1 MIEWIIRRL
10 LQSLLVVIVMT
21 AIVFFGVSVIGDP
34 VEIMIAPD
42 ASLTERQATIEALG
56 LDLPLW
62 QQYFRFMAGAVQGDF
77 GQSFVYNQPAFDVIL
92 QRMPATLELAITA
105 VSLSLVIGLPL
116 GLYAG
121 LKSESPISKAL
132 MAGSILGFSLP
143 TFWVGLLLILI
154 FAVNLGWFPSGGRGE
169 TAMFLGLEWSFL
181 TADGLKHL
189 ILPAANLA
197 LFNISLIMRLV
208 RAGVAEILPQEF
220 IKFARAKGLSERRVI
235 GVYVLR
241 NIMIPVVTIVGL
253 ELGTVVAF
261 AVVTETIFAWP
272 GMGKLIIDSIN
283 LLDRPIIVAYL
294 AVIVIFFVIVNFLV
308 DFTYTLLDPRIG
320 LDNRK

>member
-1 MIEWIIRRL
+1 MTEWVLRRL
-10 LQSLLVVIVMT
+10 FQSLLVVLVMT

-34 VEIMIAPD
+34 VETMIAPD
-42 ASLTERQATIEALG
+42 ATQAERDAAVQALG
-56 LDLPLW
+56 LDRPLW
-62 QQYFRFMAGAVQGDF
+62 QQYLRFMSGAVQGDF

-92 QRMPATLELAITA
+92 QRMPATLELAVTA
-105 VSLSLVIGLPL
+105 VLLSLLIGLPL
-116 GLYAG
+116 GLFAG
-121 LKSESPISKAL
+121 LKPENPLSKGL

-143 TFWVGLLLILI
+143 TFWVGLLLILL
-154 FAVNLGWFPSGGRGE
+154 FAVELGWFPSGGRGE
-169 TAMFLGLEWSFL
+169 TARLLGLEWSFL
-181 TADGLKHL
+181 TADGLHHL
-189 ILPAANLA
+189 MLPAANLA

-208 RAGVAEILPQEF
+208 RAGVAEVLPQEF
-220 IKFARAKGLSERRVI
+220 IKFARAKGLTERRVI

-261 AVVTETIFAWP
+261 AVVTESIFAWP

-283 LLDRPIIVAYL
+283 LLDRPVIVAYL
-294 AVIVIFFVIVNFLV
+294 AVIVIFFVIVNFIV

-320 LDNRK
+320 LQNRK

>member
-1 MIEWIIRRL
+1 MTEWILRRL
-10 LQSLLVVIVMT
+10 LQSLLVVVAMT

-34 VEIMIAPD
+34 VETMIAPD
-42 ASLTERQATIEALG
+42 ASLAERTTAIEALG

-62 QQYFRFMAGAVQGDF
+62 KQYMHFMAGAVQGDF

-92 QRMPATLELAITA
+92 QRMPATLELAVIA
-105 VSLSLVIGLPL
+105 VLFSLIIGLPL

-121 LKSESPISKAL
+121 LKPDSPVSKGL

-143 TFWVGLLLILI
+143 TFWVGLLLIVV
-154 FAVNLGWFPSGGRGE
+154 FSVNLGWLPSGGRGD
-169 TAMFLGLEWSFL
+169 TVSVLGLKWSFL
-181 TADGLKHL
+181 TLDGLVHL
-189 ILPAANLA
+189 VLPAANLA
-197 LFNISLIMRLV
+197 LFNVSLIMRLV

-220 IKFARAKGLSERRVI
+220 IKFARAKGLSEGRVI

-261 AVVTETIFAWP
+261 AVVTETIFNWP

-283 LLDRPIIVAYL
+283 LLDRPVIVAYL
-294 AVIVIFFVIVNFLV
+294 AVIVCFFVIVNFLV
-308 DFTYTLLDPRIG
+308 DFIYTLLDPRIN